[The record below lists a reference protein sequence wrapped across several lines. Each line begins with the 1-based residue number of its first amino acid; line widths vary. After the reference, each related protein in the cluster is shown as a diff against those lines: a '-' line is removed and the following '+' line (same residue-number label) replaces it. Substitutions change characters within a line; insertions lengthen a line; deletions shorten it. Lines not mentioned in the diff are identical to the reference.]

1 VQPLPR
7 LFAILLL
14 ALASRSCLFAQ
25 AQSLTVIRRID
36 AFNGIVEVD
45 KTLMRTRDNGKTWA
59 DITPQL
65 ASSERVAAAYYLD
78 ENTGWS
84 VVSASSQSGEFT
96 SLRVVSTGT
105 SGGFLDGRST
115 PVPVTIQFIQEWSG
129 AAYLTFA
136 DAKHGWLEL
145 QRASS
150 SNFRS
155 FGTDETISK

>member
-45 KTLMRTRDNGKTWA
+45 KTLREFREFRDRRNNFQMKV
-59 DITPQL
+59 L
-65 ASSERVAAAYYLD
+65 F
-78 ENTGWS
+78 
-84 VVSASSQSGEFT
+84 GE
-96 SLRVVSTGT
+96 
-105 SGGFLDGRST
+105 
-115 PVPVTIQFIQEWSG
+115 
-129 AAYLTFA
+129 
-136 DAKHGWLEL
+136 
-145 QRASS
+145 
-150 SNFRS
+150 FRS